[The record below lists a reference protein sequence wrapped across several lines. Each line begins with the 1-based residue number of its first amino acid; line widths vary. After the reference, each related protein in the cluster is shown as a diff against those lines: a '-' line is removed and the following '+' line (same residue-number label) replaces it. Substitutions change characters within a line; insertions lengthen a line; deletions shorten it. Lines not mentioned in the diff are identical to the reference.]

1 MVVASFSVE
10 DEEKKYYFFMKTFL
24 LVDISMDVALSMIFF
39 ILKNYKIDFA
49 GHYLHKKTYT
59 IAKTFP
65 STRQVELIG
74 KKEFAITALDPK
86 NKAFIVHVAFI
97 SQDLDI
103 HPF

>member
-10 DEEKKYYFFMKTFL
+10 DEENRYYFFRKTFL
-24 LVDISMDVALSMIFF
+24 LVDISMDVALGMIFF
-39 ILKNYKIDFA
+39 ILKNDKIDFA
-49 GHYLHKKTYT
+49 GCYLHRKTYT

-74 KKEFAITALDPK
+74 KKKFTITALDPK

-97 SQDLDI
+97 SQDLDVYL
-103 HPF
+103 F